1 MAIQQTA
8 TTSFKVQLLQA
19 VHNFGP
25 TTPNTFKIALFT
37 SAATIGP
44 TTTQYTAGM
53 SGEVSSTGTGYT
65 AGGINLVISVSP
77 TSGTNSS
84 SVPTAYVSFQNAVW
98 NNVTFT
104 CRGALI
110 YNSTQGDKSVAVLDF
125 GSDKTVNND
134 TFTVSFPTADANSAV
149 VRIS

>member
-1 MAIQQTA
+1 MSIQQTA

-25 TTPNTFKIALFT
+25 TTPNTFKVALYT
-37 SAATIGP
+37 AAANIGP
-44 TTTQYTAGM
+44 TTTAYTT
-53 SGEVSSTGTGYT
+53 SGEVVGTGYT
-65 AGGINLVISVSP
+65 AGGNTLVISVSP

-84 SVPTAYVSFQNAVW
+84 QVPTAYVSFSNSTWTNA
-98 NNVTFT
+98 TFT

-110 YNSTQGDKSVAVLDF
+110 YNSSVAGNPSVAVLDF
-125 GSDKTVNND
+125 GSDKTVSND
-134 TFTVSFPTADANSAV
+134 TFQIIFPTPDANNAV